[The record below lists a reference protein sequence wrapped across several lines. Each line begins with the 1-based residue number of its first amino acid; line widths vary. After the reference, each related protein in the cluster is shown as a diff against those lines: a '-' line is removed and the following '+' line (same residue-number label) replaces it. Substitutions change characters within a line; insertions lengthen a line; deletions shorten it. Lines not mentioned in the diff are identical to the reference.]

1 MQLLRRFRTRPK
13 ADQPLPWPVAAFT
26 AITFMSALAVGV
38 TSTDTFSRL
47 TMLGGLVACIA
58 IWQTVRDP
66 LVIASLM
73 TMVFGAVLGWGLNF
87 YDRIWWYDDLA
98 HFLFSF
104 VTVMALARLALPRFR
119 ADSVVLL
126 MVATWLAW
134 LGIGSLWEIAEWTSD
149 QLANTEH
156 SRGYTDTMH
165 DMMLNSTG
173 AGLGMF
179 IYWRWLH
186 LPNHDHDLA
195 E

>member
-47 TMLGGLVACIA
+47 TMLGGLVACVA

-87 YDRIWWYDDLA
+87 YDRIWRYDDPA
-98 HFLFSF
+98 HYLSSS
-104 VTVMALARLALPRFR
+104 VTAMALARLALPRLR
-119 ADSVVLL
+119 ADAAGRPRDILLLVRRQVL
-126 MVATWLAW
+126 VRHR
-134 LGIGSLWEIAEWTSD
+134 G
-149 QLANTEH
+149 EH
-156 SRGYTDTMH
+156 QP
-165 DMMLNSTG
+165 
-173 AGLGMF
+173 AGEG
-179 IYWRWLH
+179 RR
-186 LPNHDHDLA
+186 
-195 E
+195 